1 MVSGINS
8 FMQHLMRWK
17 SSLGML
23 ALAPILFGVSFTS
36 LTYGSFENSENAEI
50 DLALSKAE
58 ARYFGVDPFW
68 LKRYGIVVTNEAD
81 VLMDSDN
88 DGLTLHDE
96 YRYLTDPNDAD
107 TDDDTYSDGQEVKKG
122 YSPLG
127 AGRLDMDSDGLSDPW
142 EETNGLSVKESNAG
156 ADPDQDGLIN
166 EKEFLHGTKPLVAD
180 TDGDGYSDG
189 QEVQNGYDPVAPG
202 AAKPEVK
209 IIIKALSISAPIV
222 LSDSVSDKA
231 LLEDLTKGVVRYPT
245 TAFAGQDGNMV
256 LSGHSSNY
264 SWIKSDYNYVFRSIG
279 KLKVGDEI
287 IIQVTQANGKT
298 LEHVY
303 RMKAHAIVTPDD
315 PQIFATATGPTLTL
329 VTCWPLGTQLKRY
342 IVTAELVS

>member
-1 MVSGINS
+1 
-8 FMQHLMRWK
+8 MQHLMRWK

-50 DLALSKAE
+50 DLALSKVE
-58 ARYFGVDPFW
+58 ARYFGLDPFW
-68 LKRYGIVVTNEAD
+68 LKRYGIVVEKESD
-81 VLMDSDN
+81 VLADTDN
-88 DGLTLHDE
+88 DGLTLRDE
-96 YRYLTDPNDAD
+96 YRYLTDPTDAD
-107 TDDDTYSDGQEVKKG
+107 TDDDNYSDGQEVKKG

-127 AGRLDMDSDGLSDPW
+127 AGRLDMDADGLLDPW
-142 EETNGLSVKESNAG
+142 EEANGLSVKESDAT
-156 ADPDQDGLIN
+156 ADPDQDGLTN
-166 EKEFLHGTKPLVAD
+166 EKEFTHGTKPLEAD
-180 TDGDGYSDG
+180 TDADGYTDG
-189 QEVQNGYDPVAPG
+189 QEVRNGYDPAAPG

-209 IIIKALSISAPIV
+209 IMIKALNVSAPIV

-231 LLEDLTKGVVRYPT
+231 LLEDLTRGVVRYPT

-279 KLKVGDEI
+279 KLKKGDEI
-287 IIQVTQANGKT
+287 VIRVTQGNGKALDYT
-298 LEHVY
+298 Y
-303 RMKAHAIVTPDD
+303 RMKSHAVVAPDD
-315 PQIFATATGPTLTL
+315 PQIFNPSSLPTLTL

-342 IVTAELVS
+342 IVTAELAS